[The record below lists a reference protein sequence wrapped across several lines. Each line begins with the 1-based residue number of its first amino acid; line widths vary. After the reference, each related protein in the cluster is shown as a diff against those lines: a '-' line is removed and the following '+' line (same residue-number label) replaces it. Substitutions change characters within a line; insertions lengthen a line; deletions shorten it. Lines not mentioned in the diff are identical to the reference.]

1 MQNLTDE
8 NQIKFNGHCFI
19 ERKYFMR
26 KCLAVIVT
34 LILTLPVF
42 ANGAAY
48 WAITATT
55 SPASLKSNL
64 TAARPANFGN
74 YTTPGGATKT
84 LTNVIKTPYN
94 SVDFIVAAV
103 PGYTV
108 KVKVDGAQVG
118 TQPGTYTVNKGTM
131 LNHNIVATYT
141 AVNVSYIITTIDV
154 PDGHIT
160 PSVTY
165 SDKAVISVTPS
176 VGSQLTGV
184 VIDSVVYPLTG
195 LPALPAAFVTKTGD
209 SAGAAYTFTSGT
221 HSIYGVFAPVPAANA
236 ILSTPNM
243 TVAINTT
250 GITIDGSSS
259 TSNVPGTTYG
269 WTATCGTV
277 TSTAPNAKTATYTA
291 PATVGSCAITLT
303 VTADGVS
310 PNPVASVTIT
320 TVSPKKES
328 ANLCLSCHN
337 GVGGPDVSIFTS
349 SRHYEKISCQECHN
363 PDNNLSHAYLPIATM
378 VNVCV
383 NCHTDSQGNVPNHPL
398 EITNTC
404 VTCHN
409 PHTTVASGG
418 CNSCHDSPPKTASHT
433 KHYASNTVGVK
444 YGDLRITQA
453 FTNYSSGY
461 VFGCGN
467 CHPMDIAKHNNGTV
481 EVELHDPLATTGSL
495 KARNP
500 ATAAYVGGPEVLS
513 GSNGIPYTNGTCS
526 NVYCHSYNASTTT
539 GAIGDGELNWEAKTV
554 TTRIYKTVTWGVTV
568 LGCAGCHGNPTQ
580 TSYLTNDGGAGD
592 SHSWMDAEGYQNL
605 HTYNM
610 GYAPVSCTY
619 CHNDTVKQMNTY
631 TVDGMGV
638 RTLSE
643 VPISNFSKHVNGS
656 NDVAFDKK
664 NAFIYSSGYSG
675 DTSMS
680 LSAATYDPGTKNCS
694 NVSCH
699 ISQTV
704 VKWGTP
710 YRWYYNECNACH
722 SY

>member
-1 MQNLTDE
+1 MLNRL
-8 NQIKFNGHCFI
+8 
-19 ERKYFMR
+19 
-26 KCLAVIVT
+26 VIIVG
-34 LILTLPVF
+34 LLLVMPVF
-42 ANGAAY
+42 ANAATY

-55 SPASLKSNL
+55 SPTSFKSNL
-64 TAARPANFGN
+64 TAARSANFGN

-94 SVDFIVAAV
+94 SVDFNVVAV

-118 TQPGTYTVNKGTM
+118 TLPGTYTVNKGTM

-141 AVNVSYIITTIDV
+141 AQSYAYIITTTDV

-184 VIDSVVYPLTG
+184 NIDNVTYPLSGT
-195 LPALPAAFVTKTGD
+195 PALPGYVTMTG
-209 SAGAAYTFTSGT
+209 GATGATYTFTSES
-221 HSIYGVFAPVPAANA
+221 HSIYGVFAPVPTARA
-236 ILSTPNM
+236 IISTPNM
-243 TVAINTT
+243 TVAASTATNPTV
-250 GITIDGSSS
+250 ITIDGSSS
-259 TSNVPGTTYG
+259 SSNDTTGGTTYG
-269 WTATCGTV
+269 WTATCGSITP
-277 TSTAPNAKTATYTA
+277 TGLNAKTATYNA
-291 PATVGSCAITLT
+291 PATIGSCIITLT
-303 VTADGVS
+303 VTAPGVS
-310 PNPVASVTIT
+310 PNPTASVTIST
-320 TVSPKKES
+320 INPKIES

-337 GVGGPDVSIFTS
+337 GVGGPDVSSFTS

-363 PDNNLSHAYLPIATM
+363 PDNNLSHAYLPTATM
-378 VNVCV
+378 VNVCT
-383 NCHTDSQGNVPNHPL
+383 NCHFDSQGNVPNHPL

-418 CNSCHDSPPKTASHT
+418 CNSCHDSPPNTASHT

-467 CHPMDIAKHNNGTV
+467 CHPMDIALHNNGTV
-481 EVELHDPLATTGSL
+481 NVELYNPMAPAGSL
-495 KARNP
+495 KALNP
-500 ATAAYVGGPEVLS
+500 ASAGYAAGPQVITDS
-513 GSNGIPYTNGTCS
+513 RGIPYTQGTCS
-526 NVYCHSYNASTTT
+526 NVYCHSYNDSTTT

-568 LGCAGCHGNPTQ
+568 LGCSGCHGNPTQ
-580 TSYLTNDGGAGD
+580 TSYPANNGGAGD
-592 SHSWMDAEGYQNL
+592 SHSWINAYGEQDL
-605 HTYNM
+605 HTWNM
-610 GYAPVSCTY
+610 GYDPVSCKF
-619 CHNDTVKQMNTY
+619 CHNDTVKQLNTY
-631 TVDGMGV
+631 TVDGNGFRV
-638 RTLSE
+638 LSE
-643 VPISNFSKHVNGS
+643 VPIRSFSKHVNGS
-656 NDVAFDKK
+656 NDVAFDKQ
-664 NAFIYSSGYSG
+664 NAFVYSSAYSG
-675 DTSMS
+675 DTPMS
-680 LSAATYDPGTKNCS
+680 LSTATYDPGTKNCS

-699 ISQTV
+699 FKQTT

-710 YRWYYNECNACH
+710 YRYYYSKECNVCH
-722 SY
+722 QM